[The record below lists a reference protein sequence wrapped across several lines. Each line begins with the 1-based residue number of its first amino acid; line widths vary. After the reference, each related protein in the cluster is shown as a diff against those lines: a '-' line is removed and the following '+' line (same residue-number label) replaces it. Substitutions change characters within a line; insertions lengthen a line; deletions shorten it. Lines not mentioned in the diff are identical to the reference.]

1 MQEQTQK
8 YLDDYNTLYN
18 WEYNDMVDFIKSYG
32 EEAFRE
38 YYDDYHGQVDELGIE
53 PVEAFIEV
61 FSIDDVANVVDSY
74 QGSYYS
80 GADFAEQLCKD
91 CGYTSNDMPH
101 WIEIDWRRLGIM
113 LYPMTIMSMMVT
125 FLVLTGDSLI
135 SVTSSLPFYLVG
147 IIISTYKTIP
157 KHYEIKGRPNCTGHS
172 ILH

>member
-1 MQEQTQK
+1 MAREGLPTGQMQEETQEL
-8 YLDDYNTLYN
+8 LDEYNELYN
-18 WEYNDMVDFIKSYG
+18 WEYNDMVDFIKKYG

-53 PVEAFIEV
+53 PVDAFIEV

-101 WIEIDWRRLGIM
+101 WI
-113 LYPMTIMSMMVT
+113 VT
-125 FLVLTGDSLI
+125 G
-135 SVTSSLPFYLVG
+135 
-147 IIISTYKTIP
+147 
-157 KHYEIKGRPNCTGHS
+157 KHHQC
-172 ILH
+172 